1 MAMNKSGKM
10 GRGGPLRE
18 EGERD
23 GEERER
29 RNDKNG
35 DIYH

>member
-10 GRGGPLRE
+10 GRGGPLREE

-35 DIYH
+35 DI